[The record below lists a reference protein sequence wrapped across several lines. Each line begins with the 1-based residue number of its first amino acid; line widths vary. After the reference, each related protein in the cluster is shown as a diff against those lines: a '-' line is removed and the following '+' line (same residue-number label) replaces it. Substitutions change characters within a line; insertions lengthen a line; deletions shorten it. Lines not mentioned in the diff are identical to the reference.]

1 MELLIHFPTLPPG
14 ATLDQVKDDLAGLL
28 EDDGF
33 LLGSGPHHIDIDLL
47 GEEDNKNPKYGIM
60 TVKYYLQKAGFPKET
75 TLELGGVETGVYE

>member
-1 MELLIHFPTLPPG
+1 MELLIHFPALPAG
-14 ATLDQVKDDLAGLL
+14 ATLEQIKDDLAGLL

-33 LLGSGPHHIDIDLL
+33 LLGSGADYIDIDLL

-75 TLELGGVETGVYE
+75 TIELGGVEVGV